1 MSFEHY
7 QQSCLDKL
15 TWATGQLN
23 IEVESS
29 QLVKIA
35 ELIVQTMTGHWR
47 YFHTPE
53 HIFMVGGSE
62 DPIEILA
69 ALFHDVVY
77 VQVDQSVNFNLSYYI
92 TPFIKQVREKL
103 VVRESEELPYD
114 FTFEMVTQI
123 FGITPGQI
131 LSPFAGQNEFLSAL
145 VGAKVYQSFLP
156 PWIIFQIVA
165 CIEATIPFRPKST
178 SGSTSSE
185 QLYLRLQQTNTNFNL
200 GLRDSEIVE
209 TVKKTVRLANRD
221 VSSFAHP
228 SAAHFL
234 DNTWSL
240 LPETNHHFDNPS
252 AYTVYDYRIALQKM
266 AGFLDFLKPEVVFQ
280 QFQEEPNDYTYQRLI
295 KQAQNNLEIARL
307 YLGTK
312 LFTIAFLE
320 ALSLRI
326 GKDIPLATM
335 MGELPVGGLLANTL
349 ANFLPPIINAHKL
362 QNDLEREV
370 FTLLEVGRS
379 KSSAYDLKNSPLATF
394 MVKFL
399 GFEEIKHLRNL
410 AEEFFQ
416 GHLCSE
422 EFLGKCNYELIEIVT
437 EKILELFDSRKT
449 ALTQSNRID
458 NNSNSAP
465 MLTIGDCQN

>member
-1 MSFEHY
+1 MSFERY

-15 TWATGQLN
+15 VWATEQLN

-53 HIFMVGGSE
+53 HIFMVGGSD

-103 VVRESEELPYD
+103 VVRESEELPED
-114 FTFEMVTQI
+114 ATFEMVAQI
-123 FGITPGQI
+123 FGIDPGQI

-145 VGAKVYQSFLP
+145 VAAKVYQSFLP
-156 PWIIFQIVA
+156 PQVIFQIVA
-165 CIEATIPFRPKST
+165 CIEATIPFRPKSGL
-178 SGSTSSE
+178 GSTSSE
-185 QLYLRLQQTNTNFNL
+185 QLYLRLQQTNQYFNL
-200 GLRDSEIVE
+200 SWRDSDIVE

-234 DNTWSL
+234 
-240 LPETNHHFDNPS
+240 ETNHHFDNPS

-266 AGFLDFLKPEVVFQ
+266 AGFLDFLKSEVVFQ
-280 QFQEEPNDYTYQRLI
+280 QFQGEPDYHTYQRLV
-295 KQAQNNLEIARL
+295 KQAQNNLEISRL

-349 ANFLPPIINAHKL
+349 ANFLPPIINSHKL
-362 QNDLEREV
+362 KNDLEREV

-379 KSSAYDLKNSPLATF
+379 KSAAYDLKNSPLATF
-394 MVKFL
+394 IVKFL
-399 GFEEIKHLRNL
+399 GFDEIKCLRNI

-416 GHLCSE
+416 GHRKAKKT
-422 EFLGKCNYELIEIVT
+422 GKIQEDCYPEN
-437 EKILELFDSRKT
+437 FR
-449 ALTQSNRID
+449 
-458 NNSNSAP
+458 
-465 MLTIGDCQN
+465 TI